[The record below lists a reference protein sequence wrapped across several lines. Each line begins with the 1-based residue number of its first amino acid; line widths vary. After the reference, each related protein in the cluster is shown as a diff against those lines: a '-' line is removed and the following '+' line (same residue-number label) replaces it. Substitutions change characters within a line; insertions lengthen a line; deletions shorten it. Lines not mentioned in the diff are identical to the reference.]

1 VSIVNPARIQGD
13 AKSQLSRTKNDQAD
27 AALIARF
34 CRDLKPSLWQPA
46 PEAVAPLQTLSRCL
60 SALEQMMTQEKNR
73 RPLGGDDEAL
83 ASDIQAHLSF
93 LEGQVEG
100 IKKPCAS
107 RFQLMR
113 VWVNSS
119 AY

>member
-1 VSIVNPARIQGD
+1 M
-13 AKSQLSRTKNDQAD
+13 
-27 AALIARF
+27 
-34 CRDLKPSLWQPA
+34 
-46 PEAVAPLQTLSRCL
+46 

-93 LEGQVEG
+93 LEEQVEG